1 MSILHRYI
9 LQLLV
14 KNFFVGLGAFTFLF
28 LLFDF
33 FDRIDNVMGEDASV
47 WLTITYFLYKI
58 PMMVNLMLP
67 VGLMLA
73 TLFTYGILSKNS
85 EITAM
90 RASGAAVQWLA
101 RPLILFGLLISVF
114 SLILGEI
121 VVPITER
128 RQRELYNID
137 IKKRDQRGE
146 YTQTDFWWR
155 DGDRF
160 YSANIFDS
168 RSRALLKFSLID
180 IGTGWKVTRR
190 VDAEQVRWIDPVIGW
205 SMQNVE
211 TYRFDGSNV
220 SMAKAPS
227 LPLPIKSQP
236 SDFYEFRSEPE
247 TMSFLE
253 LRRFISQQAV
263 NGVAT
268 GQYKADLYSKLAAP
282 FVNLITS
289 LIVLPF
295 ALRPARTGSMATS
308 MLAAIFIAFSYYAVD
323 SFSVAMGRAEILP
336 PIVGA
341 WTANILMACVAII
354 LNLGAESPQ

>member
-9 LQLLV
+9 LRLLV

-33 FDRIDNVMGEDASV
+33 FDRIDNVMGEDASLA
-47 WLTITYFLYKI
+47 LTATYFLYKI
-58 PMMVNLMLP
+58 PMMANLMLP
-67 VGLMLA
+67 VGLMLS

-101 RPLILFGLLISVF
+101 RPLIAFGLVVSVF
-114 SLILGEI
+114 SLILGEF

-146 YTQTDFWWR
+146 FTQTDFWWR

-168 RSRALLKFSLID
+168 RTRSLLKFSEID
-180 IGTGWKVTRR
+180 IGSNWKVIRR
-190 VDAEQVRWIDPVIGW
+190 VDADQVRWIDPVIGW
-205 SMQNVE
+205 TMQNV
-211 TYRFDGSNV
+211 TTHRFDGTQTPPSY
-220 SMAKAPS
+220 APS
-227 LPLPIKSQP
+227 LPLPISNQP
-236 SDFYEFRSEPE
+236 SDFYEFRNEPE
-247 TMSFLE
+247 TMSFFE
-253 LRRFISQQAV
+253 LRRFITQQAV

-268 GQYKADLYSKLAAP
+268 GQYKADLYSKLASP
-282 FVNLITS
+282 FVIVITS

-295 ALRPARTGSMATS
+295 ALRPARTGSMAAS
-308 MLAAIFIAFSYYAVD
+308 SLAAIFIAFSYYAVD

-336 PIVGA
+336 PLMAA
-341 WTANILMACVAII
+341 WGANILMAGVALV
-354 LNLGAESPQ
+354 LNLGAEAPH